1 MESQSGKTVIVGSI
15 VLVAALVFAGGA
27 MWLSGKSW
35 NKKGEVLIQFPDA
48 GDLKRASPV
57 RISGVPVGKVEDIR
71 LIEPGKVEVGISLPS
86 SIVPKID
93 ASAYIRPTGLAGDVT
108 LVFVPGTSPTPLPKG
123 QVIMGINPPGLTET
137 FAQLAGKG
145 DTVLTN
151 VELLTGKAQQER
163 IAELLVEATR
173 TMKSS
178 QRLLGQFSDPTKGAA
193 VELNQTMAALRQT
206 LARVD
211 STLMSP
217 AVVAARDQS
226 DTLVRNLS
234 QMTAQFRVTGA
245 RLDSIL
251 AKIQEGQGSI
261 GKFTTD
267 TALYVQATRLTA
279 QLDSLVKDLRE
290 HPGKIGVTVKMF

>member
-35 NKKGEVLIQFPDA
+35 NKKGEVLIMFTDV

-71 LIEPGKVEVGISLPS
+71 LIKPGQVEVGISLPGTIES
-86 SIVPKID
+86 RID
-93 ASAYIRPTGLAGDVT
+93 ASAYIRPSGLAGDVT
-108 LVFVPGTSPTPLPKG
+108 LVFIPGTSPTPLPEG
-123 QVIMGINPPGLTET
+123 QVIMGVNPPGLTET
-137 FAQLAGKG
+137 FGALAKKG

-151 VELLTGKAQQER
+151 VQLLTGKDNQER
-163 IAELLVEATR
+163 IAELLVEASR
-173 TMKSS
+173 TMKST
-178 QRLLGQFSDPTKGAA
+178 QRLLTQFSDPNKGAA

-206 LARVD
+206 LAQVD

-217 AVVAARDQS
+217 AVVAARNQS

-234 QMTAQFRVTGA
+234 QMTAQFRATGA
-245 RLDSIL
+245 RLDSVL
-251 AKIQEGQGSI
+251 AKIQEGQGTI
-261 GKFTTD
+261 GKFATD